1 MVTAMKKTILYEI
14 DSLYRDNFRVTGY
27 SFGKGEKALCIIGS
41 IRGNEIQQIYTCSLL
56 VKRLKELE
64 EQKKLP
70 ADKEILVIPSGNPYS
85 INIQKR
91 FWSTDNTDINRMFPG
106 YNKGET
112 TQRIADGIFQIA
124 KEYKTGIQ
132 LASFYMTGEFMPHVR
147 MMTTGNENTELAK
160 DFGLPY
166 IILRNSRPYDTTT
179 LNYNL
184 QLWDTD
190 AFSLY
195 TTRTSSIDK
204 KGALI
209 GIESIFKFMANN
221 KLLKESHPSEIE
233 SKIVEDKNLI
243 SARVSHAGILE
254 TYVHPGESV
263 RKGQLLATIVNPY
276 DGETIERIVA
286 PDNGIVFFMCNE
298 PLIYANTAAFKLIP
312 IDVNI
317 AS

>member
-1 MVTAMKKTILYEI
+1 MPNV
-14 DSLYRDNFRVTGY
+14 
-27 SFGKGEKALCIIGS
+27 
-41 IRGNEIQQIYTCSLL
+41 
-56 VKRLKELE
+56 
-64 EQKKLP
+64 
-70 ADKEILVIPSGNPYS
+70 
-85 INIQKR
+85 
-91 FWSTDNTDINRMFPG
+91 
-106 YNKGET
+106 
-112 TQRIADGIFQIA
+112 RI
-124 KEYKTGIQ
+124 
-132 LASFYMTGEFMPHVR
+132 
-147 MMTTGNENTELAK
+147 MTTGNENTELAK

-221 KLLKESHPSEIE
+221 KLLMESHPSEIE
-233 SKIVEDKNLI
+233 SKIVEDKHLI

-263 RKGQLLATIVNPY
+263 RKGQRFIKNTNIFQKHPLRNNNT
-276 DGETIERIVA
+276 
-286 PDNGIVFFMCNE
+286 NGFLRGCFEIQSHIS
-298 PLIYANTAAFKLIP
+298 LKQIQK
-312 IDVNI
+312 
-317 AS
+317 